1 MATCIRLA
9 LRTSLT
15 KRGVIFRC
23 KRNLHSDTLKLEPV
37 YPVIRPSKTAKSK
50 TAKRQREEDYHNEVL
65 SATVQDK
72 LRLLTKI
79 QRRKYV
85 LYPQTFALNADRW
98 YQHFTK
104 TAYLPGLP
112 DKFSVELGENSHEM
126 LQVVPKISINDKE
139 FSDLRSLVC
148 DLILQENVYLKKAKI
163 FQQKDQQTFASPFLR
178 KLVSGITSALAK
190 DSPLLQV
197 SSIDFNP
204 QVNFYW
210 MRGERTIP
218 RGHRSG
224 RIEPVRFQIDDKPDC
239 QIRVPQQ
246 LPELVPL
253 WTDISAEVPD
263 IRYAPGLLPMFR
275 RQYENCIFTGSKLA
289 DPCSYGH
296 TQFHLVMDR
305 FQRRKLYKANLVD
318 QIEVHLRASAIAS
331 LFAWTGA
338 QAMYQGFWSHEDLT
352 RPFVSQAIITDG
364 QHFSFFCYQLNTLA
378 LTVQTDSG
386 NPRKNLCWGTESMRL
401 YEDIKDGNVIGLDI
415 SVLKLLVKFLLN
427 GDKLV

>member
-1 MATCIRLA
+1 MATCTRLA
-9 LRTSLT
+9 PLT
-15 KRGVIFRC
+15 KRGVISRC
-23 KRNLHSDTLKLEPV
+23 KRNLHSDTLKFEPV
-37 YPVIRPSKTAKSK
+37 YPVIQPSKTAKSK
-50 TAKRQREEDYHNEVL
+50 AAKRQREEDYLNEVR

-72 LRLLTKI
+72 IRLLTKI

-85 LYPQTFALNADRW
+85 LYPQTFALNADKW

-112 DKFSVELGENSHEM
+112 DKFSVELGENSSEIF
-126 LQVVPKISINDKE
+126 QVAPVNGDDKA
-139 FSDLRSLVC
+139 FSDLRSLLC
-148 DLILQENVYLKKAKI
+148 DSILQEYFYLKKTKP
-163 FQQKDQQTFASPFLR
+163 FLQKEQQTFASPFLR
-178 KLVSGITSALAK
+178 NLVSGITSALAK
-190 DSPLLQV
+190 YSPLLKV
-197 SSIDFNP
+197 SCLDFNP

-210 MRGERTIP
+210 TRGERTIP

-224 RIEPVRFQIDDKPDC
+224 RTEPVRFQIDDKPNC
-239 QIRVPQQ
+239 LIRVPQQ
-246 LPELVPL
+246 LPEMVPL
-253 WTDISAEVPD
+253 WTEISAEVPE
-263 IRYAPGLLPMFR
+263 IRYAPDLLPLYR
-275 RQYENCIFTGSKLA
+275 RQYDNRIFTGSKLA

-305 FQRRKLYKANLVD
+305 FHRRNFSKANLVD
-318 QIEVHLRASAIAS
+318 QIEVHLRANAVAS

-378 LTVQTDSG
+378 LNDSG

-401 YEDIKDGNVIGLDI
+401 YEAIKDGNVIGLDDN
-415 SVLKLLVKFLLN
+415 VLKLLVKFLLN
-427 GDKLV
+427 GAKLV